1 MLDPIQL
8 KDPKQESGYHFLR
21 WKNSGVTGCMHSSKR
36 KLQLKNSLKRTTKQM
51 QRIHLFM
58 PILAK
63 YDDHCVEIEVTTP
76 LKKN

>member
-36 KLQLKNSLKRTTKQM
+36 KLQLKK
-51 QRIHLFM
+51 
-58 PILAK
+58 LAETDNETDAAHTFVHA
-63 YDDHCVEIEVTTP
+63 YTS
-76 LKKN
+76 